1 MDSLLY
7 PKLFDQVVSSKHI
20 FLSFNPTN
28 HLLIKG
34 TNTYIS
40 FFPYENHCKCYKK
53 LVSILWPM
61 LFTLK
66 ACVRYFLLFLKDKC
80 ISSLVRTKYI
90 EKKFNLQL
98 FFLPTVSWT
107 FILSRATTRYAPPW
121 NFLSRKNNCMCNRD
135 NARDVAACAD
145 E

>member
-80 ISSLVRTKYI
+80 ISSFFRTKYI

-98 FFLPTVSWT
+98 LFLPTVSQT
-107 FILSRATTRYAPPW
+107 FILSRATTRYPPPW
-121 NFLSRKNNCMCNRD
+121 NVLFRKNNCMCNRD
-135 NARDVAACAD
+135 NACDVAACPD

>member
-98 FFLPTVSWT
+98 FFLPTVSRT
-107 FILSRATTRYAPPW
+107 FVLSGLPASLK
-121 NFLSRKNNCMCNRD
+121 FL
-135 NARDVAACAD
+135 V
-145 E
+145 